1 MKKERLVV
9 MNGQKIVQVEEGE
22 KDWRVEKVE
31 KAHGVRPGYYNL
43 YSAVPAD
50 KTEATDGVVLHVDG
64 EGVYQLVGKQVV
76 RHSVREFDKVPEYG
90 AAASIQYQ
98 EGRAAVSTPQQVK
111 RGKSR

>member
-31 KAHGVRPGYYNL
+31 KAHGIRPGYYNL
-43 YSAVPAD
+43 YTAIPAD
-50 KTEATDGVVLHVDG
+50 KASSTDGIVLHVDG

-76 RHSVREFDKVPEYG
+76 RHSAKEFDKVPDYG
-90 AAASIQYQ
+90 AAASIHYQ
-98 EGRAAVSTPQQVK
+98 EGRAAVSTPQQPK
-111 RGKSR
+111 RSIAR